1 MSLNLAEYSD
11 KLSNLCAIYGVKR
24 LELLG
29 SASRSDFDRDK
40 SDLDFLI
47 EFAESHSTGAFD
59 RYFGLK
65 EELERLFQRPVDLV
79 EIKAIKN
86 PYFRQAIERDKVLVY
101 GA

>member
-11 KLSNLCAIYGVKR
+11 KLSNLCTIYGVKR
-24 LELLG
+24 LELFG
-29 SASRSDFDRDK
+29 SALRSDFDQEN

-47 EFAESHSTGAFD
+47 EFAESHSAGAFD
-59 RYFGLK
+59 RYFGFK
-65 EELERLFQRPVDLV
+65 EGLEQLFQRPVDLV

-101 GA
+101 GT